1 MTTEEKTAEKT
12 TIAPENGTG
21 TMIDISEVP
30 SLYNKQILAWH
41 KNNFDAQK
49 ELYNVL
55 TDILEELKQTRK
67 EAKTRNAKSNKKKV

>member
-1 MTTEEKTAEKT
+1 MTTEEKTVEKT
-12 TIAPENGTG
+12 AENGTG

-49 ELYNVL
+49 ELYSVL
-55 TDILEELKQTRK
+55 TDILGELKKTRK
-67 EAKTRNAKSNKKKV
+67 ESNARNKKSNKKKV